1 MRGGADNNTPRTTV
15 TQYITAVAKLK
26 SNIIYNFL
34 GSGWQ
39 GVLTLA
45 VTPVQVQI
53 LGIEAFGLIG
63 LITVLQVLLGSLD
76 FGISASITKIIS
88 SDHSKDKAETANAIN
103 TASTMYWVIAVLIA
117 LLLWLSSEKIAQ
129 VWLTNTKLDAA
140 TITFSIE
147 VIAVY
152 LGLRW
157 PVAFYSGVISGLQRM
172 DILNLLKT
180 GAHTLRLVGG
190 VVVLLITPSLI
201 AFLFWFAVCAALE
214 LCAFAIAAYKLM
226 PLLRIRPYF
235 QFESWRNIWRYSLGM
250 NLIAMTALLLS
261 QADRVIISKL
271 LSLEVLGIYSVAYNA
286 SIAISLIQTAI
297 NSASFPSFSHS
308 FTSNRHTELVSSYN
322 KASQLMGACI
332 ALPTFMLIFF
342 GEEIIQLW
350 INTKI
355 AGKVAPTMAYLSFGF
370 YLNSLVSTAYV
381 MAIACGKPNLPLK
394 TNALALVMYIPALI
408 FLIPI
413 YGTTGA
419 ALAYIVLN
427 FYYIIKFV
435 PLVQSEST
443 GQSMWQWLS
452 SNLLPFFFTGVAA
465 FGGWK
470 LILLVTSIHAPIA
483 ISLAVSTVMYA
494 VLSWFLLSEALRA
507 SFKALIKYP
516 KV

>member
-1 MRGGADNNTPRTTV
+1 M
-15 TQYITAVAKLK
+15 
-26 SNIIYNFL
+26 
-34 GSGWQ
+34 
-39 GVLTLA
+39 
-45 VTPVQVQI
+45 
-53 LGIEAFGLIG
+53 
-63 LITVLQVLLGSLD
+63 
-76 FGISASITKIIS
+76 
-88 SDHSKDKAETANAIN
+88 
-103 TASTMYWVIAVLIA
+103 
-117 LLLWLSSEKIAQ
+117 
-129 VWLTNTKLDAA
+129 
-140 TITFSIE
+140 
-147 VIAVY
+147 
-152 LGLRW
+152 
-157 PVAFYSGVISGLQRM
+157 
-172 DILNLLKT
+172 
-180 GAHTLRLVGG
+180 
-190 VVVLLITPSLI
+190 
-201 AFLFWFAVCAALE
+201 LF
-214 LCAFAIAAYKLM
+214 
-226 PLLRIRPYF
+226 R
-235 QFESWRNIWRYSLGM
+235 S
-250 NLIAMTALLLS
+250 
-261 QADRVIISKL
+261 SKL